1 MKPSDPSGPALPA
14 QAPTL
19 TPLPVAPPATRL
31 LLIRHAEVEA
41 SYQGVFGG
49 RIDMDLSPR
58 GHDQAATLA
67 RYLHAEAVERD
78 LCQSDEARPADA
90 GPLLLNGAPKPV
102 ILPDLREVD
111 FGDWTGLSWDQVQAK
126 FGVSAFS
133 WLDHLECGGIA
144 NAECGETF
152 RERVEPCLERILADH
167 AGEQVAVFCHGGV
180 IRMVLSILLRWPL
193 SSWRCS
199 KSNMPALL
207 RSPCSRINR
216 RLQLL
221 NFAPWRDMAS

>member
-1 MKPSDPSGPALPA
+1 VKPSDPSGPTLPI
-14 QAPTL
+14 QVPKL
-19 TPLPVAPPATRL
+19 TPHPAVPPATRL
-31 LLIRHAEVEA
+31 LLIRHAEVES

-67 RYLHAEAVERD
+67 RYLQTKPVGATYASPMKRVQQTVAPFLR
-78 LCQSDEARPADA
+78 
-90 GPLLLNGAPKPV
+90 NGAPKPV

-111 FGDWTGLSWDQVQAK
+111 FGDWTGLSWEQVQTK

-133 WLDHLECGGIA
+133 WLECLACGGIA

-152 RERVEPCLERILADH
+152 RERIEPCLERILADH
-167 AGEQVAVFCHGGV
+167 PGQQVAIFCHGGV

-193 SSWRCS
+193 SSMAMFEIEYAS
-199 KSNMPALL
+199 LTQIALL
-207 RSPCSRINR
+207 PHKH

-221 NFAPWRDMAS
+221 NFAPWREMAL

>member
-1 MKPSDPSGPALPA
+1 VKPSDPSGPALPI
-14 QAPTL
+14 QVPTL
-19 TPLPVAPPATRL
+19 TPRPAVPPATRL

-67 RYLHAEAVERD
+67 RYLDTKPVGATYASPMKRVQQTLAPFLH
-78 LCQSDEARPADA
+78 
-90 GPLLLNGAPKPV
+90 NGAPKPV

-133 WLDHLECGGIA
+133 WLECLACGGIA

-152 RERVEPCLERILADH
+152 RDRVEPCLERILAEH
-167 AGEQVAVFCHGGV
+167 PGQQVAIFCHGGV

-193 SSWRCS
+193 SSMAMFEIEYAS
-199 KSNMPALL
+199 LTQIALL
-207 RSPCSRINR
+207 PHKP

-221 NFAPWRDMAS
+221 NFAPWREMAS

>member
-1 MKPSDPSGPALPA
+1 MKPSDPLGPALPA
-14 QAPTL
+14 QVPTL
-19 TPLPVAPPATRL
+19 TPLLAAQPATHL

-67 RYLHAEAVERD
+67 KYLEAK
-78 LCQSDEARPADA
+78 
-90 GPLLLNGAPKPV
+90 PLNAIYASPMKRVQQTLAPFLGNGAPKPV

-111 FGDWTGLSWDQVQAK
+111 FGDWTGLRWDQVQEK

-152 RERVEPCLERILADH
+152 RDRVEPCLDRILADH
-167 AGEQVAVFCHGGV
+167 ASEQVAIFCHGGV

-193 SSWRCS
+193 SSMAMFEIEYAS
-199 KSNMPALL
+199 LTQIALL
-207 RSPCSRINR
+207 PHKP
-216 RLQLL
+216 RLHLV
-221 NFAPWRDMAS
+221 NFAPWRDLAS

>member
-1 MKPSDPSGPALPA
+1 
-14 QAPTL
+14 
-19 TPLPVAPPATRL
+19 L

-41 SYQGVFGG
+41 GYQGVFGG

-58 GHDQAATLA
+58 GHDQAVTMA
-67 RYLHAEAVERD
+67 RYLHAKPLSAIYASPMKRVQQT
-78 LCQSDEARPADA
+78 LA
-90 GPLLLNGAPKPV
+90 PLLLNGAPKPV

-167 AGEQVAVFCHGGV
+167 AGEPVAIFCHGGV

-193 SSWRCS
+193 SSMAMFEIEYAS
-199 KSNMPALL
+199 LTQVALL
-207 RSPCSRINR
+207 PHKP

-221 NFAPWRDMAS
+221 NFAPWREMASWSPIARPETSGPGESAAATQ